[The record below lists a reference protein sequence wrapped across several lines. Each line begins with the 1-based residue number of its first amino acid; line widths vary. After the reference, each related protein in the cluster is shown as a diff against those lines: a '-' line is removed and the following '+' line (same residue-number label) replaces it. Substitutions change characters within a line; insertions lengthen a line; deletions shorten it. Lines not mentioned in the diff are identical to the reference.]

1 MQAAVRDDDEVPV
14 GGLALLAH
22 RVRVRA
28 ALGLGL
34 GLGFRA
40 RARARV
46 RVINTRKRMSTG
58 ALARSLA
65 ARSEYAWIGV
75 EGGGGLR

>member
-1 MQAAVRDDDEVPV
+1 M
-14 GGLALLAH
+14 
-22 RVRVRA
+22 
-28 ALGLGL
+28 

-46 RVINTRKRMSTG
+46 RVIDTRKRMSTG